1 VQIIFTILTI
11 VLFSSF
17 PQLFAQQISLG
28 DPANQDLEIS
38 ITENGEV
45 HVIHN
50 IVKSSKAQQVLFVNG
65 TYSNLKIYDDEGFEP
80 TYSLVTAPTN
90 ELITS
95 TNEFISLFPTS
106 KDVIVEY
113 NLEDVLYLINGTWRW
128 DYLYLAETVFYFPEK
143 VDLLF
148 ANANPVLIGD
158 NKGMKCHGCQV
169 TIQYVF
175 DEPIF
180 NQIVKWEDEEFTV
193 VFRTLSEITLFT
205 FEQPRRIIIFDINE
219 PDQFVT
225 MFIPLE
231 LLWNPYD
238 VYLNGKNINKNRFL
252 VNDTHVGISVKPE
265 TSGTISIIGTSA
277 VPEFPIFIP
286 LFVALT
292 AVIILQFRS
301 KLNLRQ
307 NHMNKI
313 HIHQF

>member
-1 VQIIFTILTI
+1 MVKLKKITFTILTI
-11 VLFSSF
+11 ILFSSF

-50 IVKSSKAQQVLFVNG
+50 IVKSSNIQQVLFVNG
-65 TYSNLKIYDDEGFEP
+65 TYSDLKVTDVDGNEP
-80 TYSLVTAPTN
+80 TYSV
-90 ELITS
+90 ITS
-95 TNEFISLFPTS
+95 PSEFITLFPTS
-106 KDVIVEY
+106 QDVIVEY
-113 NLEDVLYLINGTWRW
+113 NLEDVLYLKNGTWRW
-128 DYLYLAETVFYFPEK
+128 DFVYLADTVFYFPEK

-158 NKGMKCHGCQV
+158 HKGMKCHGCQV
-169 TIQYVF
+169 TLQYVF

-180 NQIVKWEDEEFTV
+180 NQIVKWEDKEYV
-193 VFRTLSEITLFT
+193 IVFRTLSEIIS
-205 FEQPRRIIIFDINE
+205 FEFDQPRTRIIFDINE

-238 VYLNGKNINKNRFL
+238 VYLNAKNINKNRFL
-252 VNDTHVGISVKPE
+252 VNETHVGISVKPH
-265 TSGTISIIGTSA
+265 TSGTIYIIGTSA

-313 HIHQF
+313 RIHRF

>member
-1 VQIIFTILTI
+1 MKKITFTILTI

-28 DPANQDLEIS
+28 DLANQDLEIS

-50 IVKSSKAQQVLFVNG
+50 IVQSSNIQQVMFVNG
-65 TYSNLKIYDDEGFEP
+65 TYSDLKVTDVDGNEP
-80 TYSLVTAPTN
+80 TYSV
-90 ELITS
+90 ITS
-95 TNEFISLFPTS
+95 PSEFITLFPTS
-106 KDVIVEY
+106 QDVIVEY
-113 NLEDVLYLINGTWRW
+113 DLQDVLYLKNGTWRW
-128 DYLYLAETVFYFPEK
+128 DFVYLADTVFYFPEK

-148 ANANPVLIGD
+148 ANANPVLIEGH
-158 NKGMKCHGCQV
+158 KGMKCHGCQV
-169 TIQYVF
+169 TIEYVI

-205 FEQPRRIIIFDINE
+205 FDQPRRMIIFDINE

-252 VNDTHVGISVKPE
+252 VNETHVGISVKPH

-301 KLNLRQ
+301 RLISARTT
-307 NHMNKI
+307 
-313 HIHQF
+313 

>member
-1 VQIIFTILTI
+1 MVKLKKITFTILTI
-11 VLFSSF
+11 ILFSSF

-50 IVKSSKAQQVLFVNG
+50 IVKSSKVQQVMFVNG
-65 TYSNLKIYDDEGFEP
+65 TYSDLKVTDVDGNEP
-80 TYSLVTAPTN
+80 TYSV
-90 ELITS
+90 ITS
-95 TNEFISLFPTS
+95 PSEFITLFPTS
-106 KDVIVEY
+106 KNVIVEY
-113 NLEDVLYLINGTWRW
+113 DLEDVLYLKNGTWRW
-128 DYLYLAETVFYFPEK
+128 DFLYLAVTVFYFPEK

-148 ANANPVLIGD
+148 ANANPVLIED
-158 NKGMKCHGCQV
+158 VKGMKCHGCQV
-169 TIQYVF
+169 TIEYVI

-180 NQIVKWEDEEFTV
+180 NQIVKWEDEEFVV
-193 VFRTLSEITLFT
+193 VFRTLSEINLFT
-205 FEQPRRIIIFDINE
+205 FDQPRRMIIFDINE

-238 VYLNGKNINKNRFL
+238 VYLNDKNINKNRFL
-252 VNDTHVGISVKPE
+252 VNETHVGISVKPH
-265 TSGTISIIGTSA
+265 TSGTIYIIGTSA

-307 NHMNKI
+307 NHMNKNRI
-313 HIHQF
+313 RRF

>member
-1 VQIIFTILTI
+1 VVKLKKITFTILTI
-11 VLFSSF
+11 ILFSSF

-65 TYSNLKIYDDEGFEP
+65 TYSDLKVTDVDGNEP
-80 TYSLVTAPTN
+80 SYSV
-90 ELITS
+90 ITS
-95 TNEFISLFPTS
+95 PSEFITLFPTS

-113 NLEDVLYLINGTWRW
+113 NLEDVLYLKNGTWRW
-128 DYLYLAETVFYFPEK
+128 DFVYLADTVFYFPEK

-148 ANANPVLIGD
+148 ANTRPVLIEDYG
-158 NKGMKCHGCQV
+158 GMKCHGCQV
-169 TIQYVF
+169 RIEYVI

-180 NQIVKWEDEEFTV
+180 NKIVKWEDKEFTI
-193 VFRTLSEITLFT
+193 VFRTLSEINSFN
-205 FEQPRRIIIFDINE
+205 FDQPRRMISFDIDE

-238 VYLNGKNINKNRFL
+238 VYLNDTNIMKNRFL
-252 VNDTHVGISVKPE
+252 VNETHVAFSVKPH
-265 TSGTISIIGTSA
+265 TSGTIIIIGTSA

-307 NHMNKI
+307 NHMNKNRI
-313 HIHQF
+313 RRF

>member
-1 VQIIFTILTI
+1 MVKLKKITFTILTI
-11 VLFSSF
+11 ILFSSF

-50 IVKSSKAQQVLFVNG
+50 IVKSSKAQQVMFVNG
-65 TYSNLKIYDDEGFEP
+65 TYSDLKVTDVDGNEP
-80 TYSLVTAPTN
+80 TYSV
-90 ELITS
+90 ITS
-95 TNEFISLFPTS
+95 PNEFISLFPTS

-113 NLEDVLYLINGTWRW
+113 NLEDVLYLKNGTWRW
-128 DYLYLAETVFYFPEK
+128 DFLYLAVTVFYFPEK

-148 ANANPVLIGD
+148 ANANPVLIEGH
-158 NKGMKCHGCQV
+158 KGMKCYGCQV
-169 TIQYVF
+169 TIEYVI

-180 NQIVKWEDEEFTV
+180 NQIVKWEDEEFVV
-193 VFRTLSEITLFT
+193 VFRTLSEINLFT
-205 FEQPRRIIIFDINE
+205 FDQPRRMIIFDINE

-238 VYLNGKNINKNRFL
+238 VYLNDKNINKNRFL
-252 VNDTHVGISVKPE
+252 VNETHVGFSVKPE
-265 TSGTISIIGTSA
+265 TSGTIFIIGTSA

-301 KLNLRQ
+301 KLNLR
-307 NHMNKI
+307 
-313 HIHQF
+313 

>member
-1 VQIIFTILTI
+1 VVKLKKITFTILTI
-11 VLFSSF
+11 ILFSSF

-50 IVKSSKAQQVLFVNG
+50 IVQSSNIQQVMFVNG
-65 TYSNLKIYDDEGFEP
+65 TYSDLKVTDVDGNEP
-80 TYSLVTAPTN
+80 TYSV
-90 ELITS
+90 ITS
-95 TNEFISLFPTS
+95 PNEFITLFPTS

-113 NLEDVLYLINGTWRW
+113 DLEDVLYLKNGTWRW
-128 DYLYLAETVFYFPEK
+128 DFVYLADTIFYFPEK

-158 NKGMKCHGCQV
+158 HKGMKCHGCQV
-169 TIQYVF
+169 TIEYVI

-180 NQIVKWEDEEFTV
+180 NQIVKWEDEEFVV

-252 VNDTHVGISVKPE
+252 VNETHVGISVKPH

-301 KLNLRQ
+301 RLISARTT
-307 NHMNKI
+307 
-313 HIHQF
+313 

>member
-1 VQIIFTILTI
+1 MVKLKKITFTILTI
-11 VLFSSF
+11 ILFSSF

-50 IVKSSKAQQVLFVNG
+50 IVKSSNVQQVLFVNG
-65 TYSNLKIYDDEGFEP
+65 TYSDLKVTDVDGNEP
-80 TYSLVTAPTN
+80 SYSV
-90 ELITS
+90 ITS
-95 TNEFISLFPTS
+95 PNEFITLFPTS

-113 NLEDVLYLINGTWRW
+113 DLEDVLYLKNGTWRW
-128 DYLYLAETVFYFPEK
+128 DFLYLADTVFYFPEK

-158 NKGMKCHGCQV
+158 HKGMKCHGCQV
-169 TIQYVF
+169 TIEYVF

-180 NQIVKWEDEEFTV
+180 NQIVKWEDEEFVV

-205 FEQPRRIIIFDINE
+205 FDQPRRMIIFDINE

-238 VYLNGKNINKNRFL
+238 VYLNDKNINKNRFL
-252 VNDTHVGISVKPE
+252 VNETHVGISVKPH
-265 TSGTISIIGTSA
+265 TSGTI
-277 VPEFPIFIP
+277 
-286 LFVALT
+286 L
-292 AVIILQFRS
+292 LQFRS
-301 KLNLRQ
+301 RLISARTT
-307 NHMNKI
+307 
-313 HIHQF
+313 

>member
-1 VQIIFTILTI
+1 MVKLKKITFTILTI
-11 VLFSSF
+11 ILFSSF

-50 IVKSSKAQQVLFVNG
+50 IVQSSNIQQVMFVNG
-65 TYSNLKIYDDEGFEP
+65 TYSDLKVTDVDGNEP
-80 TYSLVTAPTN
+80 TYSV
-90 ELITS
+90 ITS
-95 TNEFISLFPTS
+95 PSEFITLFPTS
-106 KDVIVEY
+106 QDVIVEY
-113 NLEDVLYLINGTWRW
+113 DLEDVLYLNNGTWRW
-128 DYLYLAETVFYFPEK
+128 DFVYLDETVFYFPEK

-158 NKGMKCHGCQV
+158 HKGMKCHGCQV
-169 TIQYVF
+169 TIEYVI

-205 FEQPRRIIIFDINE
+205 FDQPRRMIIFDINE

-238 VYLNGKNINKNRFL
+238 VYLNDKNINKNRFL
-252 VNDTHVGISVKPE
+252 VNETHVGISVKPH
-265 TSGTISIIGTSA
+265 TSGTIYIIGTSA

-313 HIHQF
+313 RIHRF

>member
-1 VQIIFTILTI
+1 MVKLKKITFTILTI
-11 VLFSSF
+11 ILFSSF

-65 TYSNLKIYDDEGFEP
+65 TYSDLKVTDVDGNEP
-80 TYSLVTAPTN
+80 TYSV
-90 ELITS
+90 ITS
-95 TNEFISLFPTS
+95 PSEFITLFPTS

-113 NLEDVLYLINGTWRW
+113 DLEDVLYLKNGTWRW
-128 DYLYLAETVFYFPEK
+128 DFVYLAVTVFYFPEK

-169 TIQYVF
+169 TIEYVI

-180 NQIVKWEDEEFTV
+180 NQIVKWEDEEFVV
-193 VFRTLSEITLFT
+193 VFRTLSEINLFT
-205 FEQPRRIIIFDINE
+205 FDQPRRMIIFDINE

-238 VYLNGKNINKNRFL
+238 VYLNDKNINKNRFL
-252 VNDTHVGISVKPE
+252 VNETHVGISVKPH
-265 TSGTISIIGTSA
+265 TSGTIYIIGTSA

-301 KLNLRQ
+301 KLNLR
-307 NHMNKI
+307 
-313 HIHQF
+313 

>member
-1 VQIIFTILTI
+1 MVKLKKITFTILTI
-11 VLFSSF
+11 ILFSSF

-50 IVKSSKAQQVLFVNG
+50 IVKSSKVQQVMFVNG
-65 TYSNLKIYDDEGFEP
+65 TYSDLKVTDVDGNEP
-80 TYSLVTAPTN
+80 TYSV
-90 ELITS
+90 ITS
-95 TNEFISLFPTS
+95 PSEFITLFPTS

-113 NLEDVLYLINGTWRW
+113 DLEDVLYLKNGTWRW
-128 DYLYLAETVFYFPEK
+128 DFLYLAVTVFYFPEK

-148 ANANPVLIGD
+148 ANANPVLIED
-158 NKGMKCHGCQV
+158 VKGMKCHGCQV
-169 TIQYVF
+169 TIEYVI

-205 FEQPRRIIIFDINE
+205 FDQPRRMIIFDINE

-238 VYLNGKNINKNRFL
+238 VYLNDKNINKNRFL
-252 VNDTHVGISVKPE
+252 VNETHVGISVKPH
-265 TSGTISIIGTSA
+265 TSGTIYIIGTSA

-301 KLNLRQ
+301 KLNLR
-307 NHMNKI
+307 
-313 HIHQF
+313 

>member
-1 VQIIFTILTI
+1 MVKLKKITFTILTI

-50 IVKSSKAQQVLFVNG
+50 IVKSSKVQQVMFVNG
-65 TYSNLKIYDDEGFEP
+65 TYSDLKVTDVDGNEP
-80 TYSLVTAPTN
+80 TYSV
-90 ELITS
+90 ITS
-95 TNEFISLFPTS
+95 PSEFITLFPTS
-106 KDVIVEY
+106 KNVIVEY
-113 NLEDVLYLINGTWRW
+113 DLEDVLYLKNGTWRW
-128 DYLYLAETVFYFPEK
+128 DFLYLAVTVFYFPEK

-148 ANANPVLIGD
+148 ANANPVLIED
-158 NKGMKCHGCQV
+158 VKGMKCHGCQV
-169 TIQYVF
+169 TIEYVI

-205 FEQPRRIIIFDINE
+205 FDQPRRMIIFDINE

-238 VYLNGKNINKNRFL
+238 VYLNDKNINKNRFL
-252 VNDTHVGISVKPE
+252 VNETHVGISVKPH
-265 TSGTISIIGTSA
+265 TSGTIYIIGTSA

-301 KLNLRQ
+301 KLNLR
-307 NHMNKI
+307 
-313 HIHQF
+313 

>member
-1 VQIIFTILTI
+1 VIKLKKITFTILTI

-38 ITENGEV
+38 ITEDGEV

-50 IVKSSKAQQVLFVNG
+50 ILKSNKVQQVLFVNG
-65 TYSNLKIYDDEGFEP
+65 TYSNLKIYDVDGNEP
-80 TYSLVTAPTN
+80 TYSLVTSSAN

-106 KDVIVEY
+106 KNVIVEY
-113 NLEDVLYLINGTWRW
+113 DLEDVLYLNNGTWRW
-128 DYLYLAETVFYFPEK
+128 DYLYLALTVFYFPEK

-148 ANANPVLIGD
+148 VNANPVLIGEAE
-158 NKGMKCHGCQV
+158 GMKCHGCQV
-169 TIQYVF
+169 TLQYVF

-193 VFRTLSEITLFT
+193 VFRTLSDINSFDFDQPSRAISFDVDEPEQFITLW
-205 FEQPRRIIIFDINE
+205 
-219 PDQFVT
+219 
-225 MFIPLE
+225 IPLE
-231 LLWNPYD
+231 LLWNPYE
-238 VYLNGKNINKNRFL
+238 VFLNDKNMNKNRFF
-252 VNDTHVGISVKPE
+252 VNETHVGFSVKPE
-265 TSGTISIIGTSA
+265 TSGTINIIGTSA

-292 AVIILQFRS
+292 TVIILQFRS
-301 KLNLRQ
+301 KLNLR
-307 NHMNKI
+307 
-313 HIHQF
+313 

>member
-1 VQIIFTILTI
+1 VVKLKKITFTILTI
-11 VLFSSF
+11 ILFSSF

-28 DPANQDLEIS
+28 EPANQDLEIS

-65 TYSNLKIYDDEGFEP
+65 TYSDLKVTDVDGNEP
-80 TYSLVTAPTN
+80 TYTV
-90 ELITS
+90 ITS
-95 TNEFISLFPTS
+95 PNEFITLFPTS
-106 KDVIVEY
+106 KDVIIEY
-113 NLEDVLYLINGTWRW
+113 NLEDVLYLKNGTWRW
-128 DYLYLAETVFYFPEK
+128 DFVYLADTVFYFPEK

-158 NKGMKCHGCQV
+158 HKGMKCHGCQV
-169 TIQYVF
+169 TIEYVI

-180 NQIVKWEDEEFTV
+180 NQIVKWEDEEFVV
-193 VFRTLSEITLFT
+193 VFRTLSEINLFT
-205 FEQPRRIIIFDINE
+205 FDQPRRMIIFDINE

-252 VNDTHVGISVKPE
+252 VNETHVGISVKPH

-301 KLNLRQ
+301 RLISARTT
-307 NHMNKI
+307 
-313 HIHQF
+313 

>member
-1 VQIIFTILTI
+1 MVKLKKITFTILAI

-50 IVKSSKAQQVLFVNG
+50 IVKSSKVQQVMFVNG
-65 TYSNLKIYDDEGFEP
+65 TYSDLKVTDVDGNEP
-80 TYSLVTAPTN
+80 TYSV
-90 ELITS
+90 ITS
-95 TNEFISLFPTS
+95 PNEFITLFPTS

-113 NLEDVLYLINGTWRW
+113 DLEDVLYLKNGTWRW
-128 DYLYLAETVFYFPEK
+128 DFLYLAVTVFYFPEK

-148 ANANPVLIGD
+148 ANANPVLIED
-158 NKGMKCHGCQV
+158 VKGMKCHGCQV
-169 TIQYVF
+169 TIEYVI

-205 FEQPRRIIIFDINE
+205 FDQPRRMIIFDINE

-238 VYLNGKNINKNRFL
+238 VYLNDKNINKNRFL
-252 VNDTHVGISVKPE
+252 VNETHVGISVKPH
-265 TSGTISIIGTSA
+265 TSGTIYIIGTSA

-301 KLNLRQ
+301 KLNLR
-307 NHMNKI
+307 
-313 HIHQF
+313 

>member
-1 VQIIFTILTI
+1 MIKLKKITFTILTI

-38 ITENGEV
+38 ITEDGEV

-50 IVKSSKAQQVLFVNG
+50 ILKSNKVQQVLFVNG
-65 TYSNLKIYDDEGFEP
+65 TYSNLKIYDVDGNEP
-80 TYSLVTAPTN
+80 TYSLVTSSAN

-128 DYLYLAETVFYFPEK
+128 DYLYLADTVFYFPEK

-148 ANANPVLIGD
+148 ANANPVLIAEA
-158 NKGMKCHGCQV
+158 KGMKCHGCQV
-169 TIQYVF
+169 TLQYVF

-193 VFRTLSEITLFT
+193 VFRTLSDINSFD
-205 FEQPRRIIIFDINE
+205 FDQPRRKISFDVDE
-219 PDQFVT
+219 PDQFIT
-225 MFIPLE
+225 LWIPLE
-231 LLWNPYD
+231 LLWNPYE
-238 VYLNGKNINKNRFL
+238 VYLNDKNMNKNRFF
-252 VNDTHVGISVKPE
+252 VNETHVGFSVKPE
-265 TSGTISIIGTSA
+265 TSGTINIIGTSA

-286 LFVALT
+286 LFIALT
-292 AVIILQFRS
+292 TVIILQFRS
-301 KLNLRQ
+301 KLNLR
-307 NHMNKI
+307 
-313 HIHQF
+313 

>member
-1 VQIIFTILTI
+1 MVKLKKITFTILTI
-11 VLFSSF
+11 ILFSSF

-50 IVKSSKAQQVLFVNG
+50 IVKSSIVQQVLFVNG
-65 TYSNLKIYDDEGFEP
+65 TYSDLKVTDVDGNEL
-80 TYSLVTAPTN
+80 TYSV
-90 ELITS
+90 ITS
-95 TNEFISLFPTS
+95 PNEFITLFPTS

-113 NLEDVLYLINGTWRW
+113 DLEDVLYLKNGTWRW
-128 DYLYLAETVFYFPEK
+128 DFVYLADTVFYFPEK

-158 NKGMKCHGCQV
+158 HKGMKCHGCQV
-169 TIQYVF
+169 TIEYVI

-180 NQIVKWEDEEFTV
+180 NQIVKWEDEEFVV

-252 VNDTHVGISVKPE
+252 VNETHVGISVKPH

-301 KLNLRQ
+301 RLISARTT
-307 NHMNKI
+307 
-313 HIHQF
+313 

>member
-1 VQIIFTILTI
+1 LKKIIFTILTI

-28 DPANQDLEIS
+28 DPANQVLEIS

-50 IVKSSKAQQVLFVNG
+50 IVKSSRVQQVLFVNG
-65 TYSNLKIYDDEGFEP
+65 TYSDLKVTYVDGNEP
-80 TYSLVTAPTN
+80 TYSV
-90 ELITS
+90 ITS
-95 TNEFISLFPTS
+95 PSEFITLFPTS

-113 NLEDVLYLINGTWRW
+113 NLEDVLYLKNGTWRW
-128 DYLYLAETVFYFPEK
+128 DFVYLADTVFYFPEK

-148 ANANPVLIGD
+148 ANTRPVLIED
-158 NKGMKCHGCQV
+158 FKGMKCHGCQV
-169 TIQYVF
+169 RIEYVI
-175 DEPIF
+175 DGPIF
-180 NQIVKWEDEEFTV
+180 NKIVKWEDKEFTI
-193 VFRTLSEITLFT
+193 VFRTLSEINSFN
-205 FEQPRRIIIFDINE
+205 FDQPRRMISFDIDE
-219 PDQFVT
+219 PDLFLT
-225 MFIPLE
+225 LYIPLE

-238 VYLNGKNINKNRFL
+238 VYLNDTNIMKNRFL
-252 VNDTHVGISVKPE
+252 VNETHVAFSVKPH
-265 TSGTISIIGTSA
+265 TSGTIYIIGTSA

-313 HIHQF
+313 RIHQF

>member
-1 VQIIFTILTI
+1 MVKLKKITFTILTI
-11 VLFSSF
+11 ILFSSF
-17 PQLFAQQISLG
+17 PQLFAQQLSLG

-50 IVKSSKAQQVLFVNG
+50 IVKSSNVQEVLFVKG
-65 TYSNLKIYDDEGFEP
+65 TYSDLKVTDVDGNEP
-80 TYSLVTAPTN
+80 TYSV
-90 ELITS
+90 ITS
-95 TNEFISLFPTS
+95 PSEFITLFPTS

-113 NLEDVLYLINGTWRW
+113 DLEDVLYLKNGTWRW
-128 DYLYLAETVFYFPEK
+128 DFVYLAVTVFYFPEK

-148 ANANPVLIGD
+148 ANANPVLIED
-158 NKGMKCHGCQV
+158 HKGMKCHGCQV
-169 TIQYVF
+169 TIEYVI

-180 NQIVKWEDEEFTV
+180 NQIVKWEDKEFV
-193 VFRTLSEITLFT
+193 IVFRTLSEIIS
-205 FEQPRRIIIFDINE
+205 FEFDQPRRRIIFDINE

-238 VYLNGKNINKNRFL
+238 VYLNDKNINKNRFL
-252 VNDTHVGISVKPE
+252 VNETHVGISVKPH
-265 TSGTISIIGTSA
+265 TSGTIYIIGTSA

-286 LFVALT
+286 LFIALT

-313 HIHQF
+313 RIHRF

>member
-1 VQIIFTILTI
+1 MVKLKKITFTILTI

-65 TYSNLKIYDDEGFEP
+65 TYSDLKVIDVDGNEP
-80 TYSLVTAPTN
+80 TYSV
-90 ELITS
+90 ITS
-95 TNEFISLFPTS
+95 PNEFITLFPTS

-113 NLEDVLYLINGTWRW
+113 DLEDILYLKNGTWRW
-128 DYLYLAETVFYFPEK
+128 DFLYLADTVFYFPEK

-158 NKGMKCHGCQV
+158 HKGMKCHGCQV
-169 TIQYVF
+169 TLQYVF

-180 NQIVKWEDEEFTV
+180 NQIVKWEDEEFAV

-205 FEQPRRIIIFDINE
+205 FDQPRRMIIFDINE

-238 VYLNGKNINKNRFL
+238 VYLNDKNINKNRFL
-252 VNDTHVGISVKPE
+252 VNETHVGISVKPH

-301 KLNLRQ
+301 KLNLR
-307 NHMNKI
+307 
-313 HIHQF
+313 